1 MARVRMS
8 RLCRRG
14 IPSRALPAA
23 PRRRETA
30 SRGAHRLR
38 KARDP
43 RSRASVVFQP
53 RTSADAR
60 FPRSTPPRA
69 QARRASVR
77 PPTGQRR
84 RIHRGA
90 SSENARSPRAPTR
103 APSRE
108 TSSENERKP
117 SSRRF
122 RARRRVRIPRE
133 RSDRSNA
140 HPRRYTTAF
149 PQGEHQEEHSALLD
163 RFRVCVAAV
172 RMQPRRGARGG
183 GKAANPDAW
192 LGARGAAPWAA
203 SAPGR
208 AAPSPRS
215 SASGRRS
222 RRTCRRGGGPAALD
236 GSEAADLGRNA
247 PPARKGL
254 RRAVSLP
261 SPTPSARR
269 SLRASRRVLSRYGKA
284 RSTRR

>member
-1 MARVRMS
+1 MRASASRARAARLRPERDERGRGCSCTGEVADRERGVGLGGLLGLGGGTRGPQGVAAMARVRMP

-23 PRRRETA
+23 ARRRETA

-69 QARRASVR
+69 QARRARVR

-122 RARRRVRIPRE
+122 RAPSRMYPSRTLRSIE
-133 RSDRSNA
+133 RSSTPL
-140 HPRRYTTAF
+140 H
-149 PQGEHQEEHSALLD
+149 H
-163 RFRVCVAAV
+163 RVSTG
-172 RMQPRRGARGG
+172 R
-183 GKAANPDAW
+183 
-192 LGARGAAPWAA
+192 
-203 SAPGR
+203 APGG
-208 AAPSPRS
+208 A
-215 SASGRRS
+215 
-222 RRTCRRGGGPAALD
+222 
-236 GSEAADLGRNA
+236 
-247 PPARKGL
+247 
-254 RRAVSLP
+254 
-261 SPTPSARR
+261 
-269 SLRASRRVLSRYGKA
+269 
-284 RSTRR
+284 

>member
-1 MARVRMS
+1 MARVRMP

-23 PRRRETA
+23 ARRRETA

-69 QARRASVR
+69 QARRARVR

-122 RARRRVRIPRE
+122 RAPSRMYPSRTLRSIE
-133 RSDRSNA
+133 RSSTPLHHRVSTGRA
-140 HPRRYTTAF
+140 PGGAQRAPGPF
-149 PQGEHQEEHSALLD
+149 PG
-163 RFRVCVAAV
+163 V
-172 RMQPRRGARGG
+172 RGG
-183 GKAANPDAW
+183 CAH
-192 LGARGAAPWAA
+192 AAP
-203 SAPGR
+203 P
-208 AAPSPRS
+208 
-215 SASGRRS
+215 RRS
-222 RRTCRRGGGPAALD
+222 RRRQSRQPQRLARERVGRRHGPLRRRRGRRQARGHPRRDDVPGGRAAVAGPRGARRERGGGFRPKRAA
-236 GSEAADLGRNA
+236 GFGRAFAARSRY
-247 PPARKGL
+247 PRR
-254 RRAVSLP
+254 RRAPEEVR
-261 SPTPSARR
+261 ARR
-269 SLRASRRVLSRYGKA
+269 GAF
-284 RSTRR
+284 